1 MCYNVTYNKHIATF
15 DKIHKKG
22 CRYMAARITACILQK
37 GGTGKSSTAHAL
49 SAGLFNRGHRVLVC
63 DLDAQ
68 GNISQSMRAS
78 TSDKGIFEALNGE
91 PVASLIQTTNHGDI
105 LAGSQR
111 LTIAD
116 KTFVEFGMEYLL
128 VEALAQVKDSYD
140 YIILDCPPHLGVIT
154 TNALVTATDLIIP
167 ITSDMYAMSG
177 LSLLLSNIERVK
189 IRANTGLRVDGILLT
204 KYSNRSVLSRDL
216 KEAIAAKAIEMGT
229 KVYNTTIREGVSI
242 REAQAQ
248 RMNIFEYA
256 PESNPAKDY
265 ACFISEYLGEGG
277 VMSGN

>member
-1 MCYNVTYNKHIATF
+1 
-15 DKIHKKG
+15 
-22 CRYMAARITACILQK
+22 MAARITACILQK

-49 SAGLFNRGHRVLVC
+49 SAGLIARGYRVLVC

-68 GNISQSMRAS
+68 GNISQSMRAN
-78 TSDKGIFEALNGE
+78 TSNKGLFEALNGE
-91 PVASLIQTTNHGDI
+91 PIIDLIQTTEQGDI
-105 LAGSQR
+105 LASSQR

-128 VEALAQVKDSYD
+128 SDALSQVKNAYD

-154 TNALVTATDLIIP
+154 ANALVAATDLIIP

-177 LSLLLSNIERVK
+177 LSLLLTNIEKVK
-189 IRANTGLRVDGILLT
+189 MRANPELRIDGILLT
-204 KYSNRSVLSRDL
+204 KFSNRSVLSRDL
-216 KEAIAAKAIEMGT
+216 KEAIEAKATEMRT
-229 KVYNTTIREGVSI
+229 KVYNSFIRESVSV

-265 ACFISEYLGEGG
+265 ANFISEYLGEGG
-277 VMSGN
+277 STNGS

>member
-1 MCYNVTYNKHIATF
+1 
-15 DKIHKKG
+15 
-22 CRYMAARITACILQK
+22 MAARITACILQK

-49 SAGLFNRGHRVLVC
+49 SAGLISRGHRVLVC

-68 GNISQSMRAS
+68 GNISQSMRAN
-78 TSDKGIFEALNGE
+78 TSGKGLFEALSGE
-91 PVASLIQTTNHGDI
+91 SISDLIQTTEQGNI
-105 LAGSQR
+105 LASSQR
-111 LTIAD
+111 LTVAD

-128 VEALAQVKDSYD
+128 SEALAQVSDKYD
-140 YIILDCPPHLGVIT
+140 YIILDCPPQLGVIT
-154 TNALVTATDLIIP
+154 ANALVASTDLIIP

-177 LSLLLSNIERVK
+177 LSLLLDNIERVK
-189 IRANTGLRVDGILLT
+189 KRANPRLRIDGILLT

-216 KEAIAAKAIEMGT
+216 KEAIETKASEMGT
-229 KVYNTTIREGVSI
+229 KVYNTTIREGVSV

-265 ACFISEYLGEGG
+265 DQFITEYLGEGG
-277 VMSGN
+277 NVSG

>member
-1 MCYNVTYNKHIATF
+1 MS
-15 DKIHKKG
+15 
-22 CRYMAARITACILQK
+22 ARITACVLQK

-49 SAGLFNRGHRVLVC
+49 SAGLITRGHRVLVC

-78 TSDKGIFEALNGE
+78 TGGRGLFEALNGE
-91 PVASLIQTTNHGDI
+91 PVIELIQSTEQGDI
-105 LAGSQR
+105 LSSSQR
-111 LTIAD
+111 LTVAD

-128 VEALAQVKDSYD
+128 SESLAQVNDSYD
-140 YIILDCPPHLGVIT
+140 YIILDCPPQLGVIT
-154 TNALVTATDLIIP
+154 ANALVAASDLIIP
-167 ITSDMYAMSG
+167 VTSDMYAMSG
-177 LSLLLSNIERVK
+177 LGLLLTNIEKVK
-189 IRANTGLRVDGILLT
+189 VRANPELRIDGILLT

-216 KEAIAAKAIEMGT
+216 KEAIETKANEMGT
-229 KVYNTTIREGVSI
+229 RVYKAIIRDGVSI

-265 ACFISEYLGEGG
+265 ANFISEYLNEGG
-277 VMSGN
+277 GVDVS